1 MDANERRELIL
12 NFLNNTVEPIKGTE
26 LSEKLKVS
34 RQIIVQDIALL
45 RAKGKNII
53 ATPQGYILPKKQEKT
68 SILKTI
74 ACNHK
79 GNDAMEDELMTI
91 VDLGGK
97 IIDVIVEHPIYGE
110 IKSQLQ
116 ISSRYDLK
124 IFMDNIK
131 TTKSE
136 PLSSLTGGVHLHT
149 IEVEDEKMY
158 EMIIQK
164 LLEKNHLIKED

>member
-1 MDANERRELIL
+1 MEAKDRREIIL
-12 NFLNNTVEPIKGTE
+12 DLLNKTINPIKGTE

-45 RAKGKNII
+45 RAKGENII
-53 ATPQGYILPKKQEKT
+53 ATPQGYMLPKRQQQT

-74 ACNHK
+74 ACNHR
-79 GNDAMEDELMTI
+79 GNDAMEDELLTI

-116 ISSRYDLK
+116 IGSRYDLK
-124 IFMDNIK
+124 LFIDNLK
-131 TTKSE
+131 TTKAE

-149 IEVEDEKMY
+149 IEVENEKMY

-164 LLEKNHLIKED
+164 LLEKNHLIKEE